1 MRAAERRLVAL
12 GTALGTVL
20 SSPQLQWHTTWLP
33 CFHVASSVHSQDV
46 ELSVVI
52 ATQAYG
58 VLSPLVLELATV
70 GCQPAGL

>member
-1 MRAAERRLVAL
+1 MAL
-12 GTALGTVL
+12 GTALGT
-20 SSPQLQWHTTWLP
+20 SYSDNATWLP
-33 CFHVASSVHSQDV
+33 CFHVASSVHNQDV

-58 VLSPLVLELATV
+58 VLSLLVPDLATV